1 MSLINRMLQ
10 DLDARQAAPG
20 GRHPLPAEV
29 RPLPPR
35 RPSRRP
41 VVFAGLAVLALVGGL
56 AGLLG
61 AVLLAEAARLLSGAD
76 FVVHGSAAGL
86 GLATSLAAG
95 LVAGL
100 YPAHRAALV
109 DVIAALRLE

>member
-56 AGLLG
+56 A
-61 AVLLAEAARLLSGAD
+61 
-76 FVVHGSAAGL
+76 VVQW
-86 GLATSLAAG
+86 G
-95 LVAGL
+95 LVA
-100 YPAHRAALV
+100 PAAPTPVAVAPVSASTEDLNFLPNSRM
-109 DVIAALRLE
+109 